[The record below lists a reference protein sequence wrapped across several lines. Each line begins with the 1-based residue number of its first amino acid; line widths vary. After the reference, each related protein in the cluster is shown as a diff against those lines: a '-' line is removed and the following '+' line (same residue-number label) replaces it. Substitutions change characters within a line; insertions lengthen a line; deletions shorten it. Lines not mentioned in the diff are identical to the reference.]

1 MATVG
6 REHCCPANRGSDGFE
21 RWGTTAML
29 PKCGATECIE
39 EDFQG
44 RIGTHFMQGFAFV
57 LEDFLRAMSLLSS
70 TQRGRAVHMLDQIPW
85 CRQCL
90 LLFDK
95 SPGSGVGQMFD
106 GLAAQYCPFSPS

>member
-1 MATVG
+1 
-6 REHCCPANRGSDGFE
+6 
-21 RWGTTAML
+21 ML
-29 PKCGATECIE
+29 LKRGATECIE

-70 TQRGRAVHMLDQIPW
+70 TQRGRAVHMLGQIPW
-85 CRQCL
+85 CQQCL

-106 GLAAQYCPFSPS
+106 GLAAQDCQFASARVMGAQLAIGLGQIVAHQVQ